1 MPSREHHLETVVLR
15 RDPRRRRRLHAVAVL
30 AVLVLPGGGWLAG
43 YWQAGADHLR
53 AAAEREMLAAQVST
67 LQQRLVT
74 AEERLAIT
82 RLGADVDNQT
92 LDTLR
97 QSLREEQAMV
107 AELREELSFYRSLM
121 APEEREQG
129 LGIRSWELYP
139 LPVAGRYHFK
149 LVLHQQARHHAQL
162 QGHVTVELAGLLDG
176 DEQVLPLHGLS
187 TDIEQQDIR
196 LRFTYFQNIEG
207 ELELPQGFQPLRVNV
222 AAHSSRPRQSRV
234 ERSFGWAVQEN

>member
-1 MPSREHHLETVVLR
+1 MPSREHRLETVVLR
-15 RDPRRRRRLHAVAVL
+15 RDPLRQRRRRLLIVATALALPVL
-30 AVLVLPGGGWLAG
+30 AWFAG
-43 YWQAGADHLR
+43 HWQAGADYRR
-53 AAAEREMLAAQVST
+53 AEAERETLATRVLV

-74 AEERLAIT
+74 AEERLAMT
-82 RLGADVDNQT
+82 RLGADVDHQA
-92 LDTLR
+92 LDALR
-97 QSLREEQAMV
+97 ESLREEQAMV

-139 LPVAGRYHFK
+139 LAVPGRYHFK

-162 QGHVTVELAGLLDG
+162 QGHVTVDLVGLLDG

-187 TDIEQQDIR
+187 ADIEQQDIR

-234 ERSFGWAVQEN
+234 ERSFGWAAQEN